1 MKAIKNPTDE
11 VINAIR
17 KERIRQITHEGY
29 EPDHD
34 DEHRSGQ
41 LADAAACYAAGRP
54 IFERVEAKRKNHPH
68 MIRFSELWPWGDDE
82 DKRLDSPDPPRRRV
96 NKGRI
101 KELTK
106 AAALIVA
113 EIERLERRRAGGLS

>member
-17 KERIRQITHEGY
+17 KERIRQITQEGY

-34 DEHRSGQ
+34 DEHLSGQ

-68 MIRFSELWPWGDDE
+68 MIRFSELWPWGDSE
-82 DKRLDSPDPPRRRV
+82 DKRLDGTGRRRA
-96 NKGRI
+96 NAGRI